1 MAHEIVQ
8 YHNDMASVS
17 LSGFSPTDLNV
28 FSAVLYSSKGKGTKK
43 YAIFIDDLKELSG
56 YSSKDNKR
64 FMNYL
69 DELTDKMM
77 DLKYKSRDAGGGFE
91 KFRLFPSFK
100 TITDDETGR
109 EALLVGVSEELAYI
123 LNVEPEYVPDGV
135 KGLLE
140 GGYTKYELGQ
150 HNSLNSVY
158 SKNAFRQLKRFE
170 RTGWWRVDIDEF
182 RRLLDVPESYRL
194 SDLRRRVL
202 GPIREEL
209 PQYFRNLNIEEIK
222 GKNKEGR
229 KTTVAL
235 HFTFDKKTE
244 KGVWYEDETRNPLD
258 ERYKCPLCG
267 ETLYEIVKKDGSGD
281 VFYGHREG
289 WKSTAKCKQ
298 TFSSLEEILGLNGD
312 VDQGGG
318 DSPNENK
325 PKSKMTGFRCRECG
339 RPLYELYN
347 DKNEMF
353 YGHIDGW
360 KPNAICSQ
368 TYSSVAEIR
377 GYSETPTR
385 EEHFD
390 LYDKDDVDGIRPDG
404 AAGVYET
411 IKNIMDNKRKSQE
424 DDQK

>member
-1 MAHEIVQ
+1 MDHHVVQ
-8 YHNDMASVS
+8 YHNDMSSVT
-17 LSGFSPTDLNV
+17 LSGFSPTDLNI
-28 FSAVLYSSKGKGTKK
+28 FSAVLYASKGKGTKK
-43 YAIFIDDLKELSG
+43 YAIYIDDLKELSG

-64 FMNYL
+64 FMSYL

-77 DLKYKSRDAGGGFE
+77 DLKYKKKDAGGAFD
-91 KFRLFPSFK
+91 KFGLFPSFK
-100 TITDDETGR
+100 IITDGETGR

-123 LNVEPEYVPDGV
+123 LNAKPEYIPDGV
-135 KGLLE
+135 RGLLE

-158 SKNAFRQLKRFE
+158 SKNTFRQLKRFE

-182 RRLLDVPESYRL
+182 RRLLDVPSSYRL

-209 PQYFRNLNIEEIK
+209 PQYFKNLKIEEIK
-222 GKNKEGR
+222 GRNKEGR

-244 KGVWYEDETRNPLD
+244 KGVWYEDETRKPLD

-267 ETLYEIVKKDGSGD
+267 EPLCEIVKKDGSGD
-281 VFYGHREG
+281 IFYGHKEG
-289 WKSTAKCKQ
+289 WKPTAKCKQ

-312 VDQGGG
+312 VEQGSGADQAEG
-318 DSPNENK
+318 K
-325 PKSKMTGFRCRECG
+325 PKSKKTGFKCRECG
-339 RPLYELYN
+339 RILYEMYN
-347 DKNEMF
+347 EKGEMF

-360 KPNAICSQ
+360 KPGAKCSQ

-385 EEHFD
+385 EEHYD
-390 LYDKDDVDGIRPDG
+390 LYNKDEVGDAIPDG
-404 AAGVYET
+404 AAGIYET
-411 IKNIMDNKRKSQE
+411 IKSITGNMKKPE
-424 DDQK
+424 